1 MRRMSREQQVR
12 RTEGMQ
18 PWKRAL
24 VYEHGLKAVLEA
36 QDANPNT
43 PDHPPVIT
51 AWLEERRAKRQDAML
66 RECAGH
72 TAAIANRVEAARQA
86 RVQAVIEASEKTT
99 QVSNSEEDAV
109 THFAPKTPASIVA
122 PIAADGCADAE
133 GDPPPMQWDAPSAP
147 PVGAW
152 PHAAPGDPHAPLR
165 ARALASILAPPGPL
179 MQHLTALAREREPA
193 RRLTLW
199 QRLVSLFRKPR
210 RSIP

>member
-1 MRRMSREQQVR
+1 MQRMSREQQVR

-51 AWLEERRAKRQDAML
+51 AWLEERRAKRQAAML

-72 TAAIANRVEAARQA
+72 TAAIANRVETARQA

-99 QVSNSEEDAV
+99 QVSDSEEEAMTQRLNSAGTWLDDV
-109 THFAPKTPASIVA
+109 QEIR
-122 PIAADGCADAE
+122 AAEGCADAE
-133 GDPPPMQWDAPSAP
+133 GAPPPMQWDAPSAP
-147 PVGAW
+147 PVSAW
-152 PHAAPGDPHAPLR
+152 PRSAHVSSPPTPDTPTPPHKGEGWR
-165 ARALASILAPPGPL
+165 TRALSALVAR
-179 MQHLTALAREREPA
+179 LAR
-193 RRLTLW
+193 
-199 QRLVSLFRKPR
+199 LFRKPR